1 MVHTAE
7 SVPPDPYRAE
17 EATLSSRSA
26 AAEYHRPRRYLAA
39 AAAAAAVLAAT
50 AALAKGSVP
59 RWESSVFSAL
69 HDVPRAVDFVLWAPM
84 QAGSAWAP
92 PVAAAVGWWVA
103 RSWRPTAG
111 TLVAGWVGWW
121 LAKGV
126 KSVVERGRP
135 LAELGGDAVRDTALV
150 EGLGFVSGH
159 ATVAFA
165 CVTVLAPYLRRRPWR
180 WVAFALA
187 TCVALSRVVVGAHL
201 PLDVVGG
208 ASLGVLLA
216 LVWHLA
222 VGVPVRR
229 EAQ

>member
-1 MVHTAE
+1 VVA
-7 SVPPDPYRAE
+7 V
-17 EATLSSRSA
+17 
-26 AAEYHRPRRYLAA
+26 
-39 AAAAAAVLAAT
+39 AAAAVLGAT
-50 AALAKGSVP
+50 AALARSGVP
-59 RWESSVFSAL
+59 PWEEALFASL
-69 HDVPRAVDFVLWAPM
+69 HDLPRATDFVLWGPM
-84 QAGSAWAP
+84 QVGSAWAP

-111 TLVAGWVGWW
+111 ALVAGWAGWW

-126 KSVVERGRP
+126 KSVIERGRP

-165 CVTVLAPYLRRRPWR
+165 CATVLAPYLRRAWR
-180 WVAFALA
+180 WAAFALA

-208 ASLGVLLA
+208 AGLGVLLA
-216 LVWHLA
+216 ALWHLA

-229 EAQ
+229 ATP